1 MSAPVVLV
9 AGESLVD
16 VLTSAD
22 GTRTELPGGS
32 PANVAVALARLG
44 TRVRLLTAYAADRL
58 GSIVEEYVGEPGV
71 ELAADPH
78 VVERT
83 SSAVATLD
91 ATGAASYTFD
101 ISGVLPEPDLSVAPT
116 HVHVGSI
123 GAVIPPGADLLARL
137 VERIAPTAT
146 ISYDINARPSAV
158 PLDAAT
164 RARIGA
170 LVAASDVVKASD
182 EDLAAWLPDLSV
194 DDAAAGLVES
204 GAGVVVVTLGRHGA
218 RCYTAKGVAAEVPGE
233 DVVVRD
239 TIGAGDVFCATLL
252 DTLRGRELLGADR
265 RAALRA
271 VTDDDWAAI
280 LRRATRAAGIT
291 VSRAGASAPTS
302 AELDRL

>member
-16 VLTSAD
+16 VLTAAD

-44 TRVRLLTAYAADRL
+44 TRVRLLTAYAEDRL
-58 GSIVEEYVGEPGV
+58 GSIVAEYVGEPGV
-71 ELAADPH
+71 EPAADPH
-78 VVERT
+78 VVDRT
-83 SSAVATLD
+83 SSAMATLD
-91 ATGAASYTFD
+91 ASGSASYVFD
-101 ISGVLPEPDLSVAPT
+101 VSGVLPEPDLSVPPT
-116 HVHVGSI
+116 HLHVGSL
-123 GAVIPPGADLLARL
+123 GAVLPPGAGLLADLVQRL
-137 VERIAPTAT
+137 TPTAT

-164 RARIGA
+164 RVRVGA

-182 EDLAAWLPDLSV
+182 EDLAAWLPELSI
-194 DDAAAGLVES
+194 DEAAARLVGS

-218 RCYTAKGVAAEVPGE
+218 RCYTERGLAAEVPGE

-252 DTLRGRELLGADR
+252 DTLRGRGLLGADR
-265 RAALRA
+265 REALRA
-271 VTDDDWAAI
+271 VAADDWTEI
-280 LRRATRAAGIT
+280 LRRSTRAAGIT
-291 VSRAGASAPTS
+291 VSRAGASGPTP
-302 AELDRL
+302 AELDVS

>member
-44 TRVRLLTAYAADRL
+44 TRVRLLTAYADDRL
-58 GSIVEEYVGEPGV
+58 GAMVEEYVAEPGV

-78 VVERT
+78 VVDRT
-83 SSAVATLD
+83 SSAAATLD
-91 ATGAASYTFD
+91 DTGSASYQFD
-101 ISGVLPEPDLSVAPT
+101 ISGVLPEPDLSAAPT

-123 GAVIPPGADLLARL
+123 GAVNPPGADLLAGL
-137 VERIAPTAT
+137 VERLRPTAT

-164 RARIGA
+164 RARIAA

-182 EDLAAWLPDLSV
+182 EDLAVWMPDLSV
-194 DDAAAGLVES
+194 DDAAAHLFES

-218 RCYTAKGVAAEVPGE
+218 RVLTARGVAAEVPGE

-252 DTLRGRELLGADR
+252 DTLRGRGLLGADR
-265 RAALRA
+265 REALHA
-271 VTDDDWAAI
+271 VGADDWAEI

-291 VSRAGASAPTS
+291 VSREGASGPTT
-302 AELDRL
+302 AELDGA

>member
-1 MSAPVVLV
+1 MSTPVVLV

-22 GTRTELPGGS
+22 GTRTEHPGGS

-101 ISGVLPEPDLSVAPT
+101 ISGVLPEPDLSVATT
-116 HVHVGSI
+116 HLHVGSI
-123 GAVIPPGADLLARL
+123 GAVNPPGADLLARL
-137 VERIAPTAT
+137 VERLAPTAT

-182 EDLAAWLPDLSV
+182 EDLAEWLPDLSL

-204 GAGVVVVTLGRHGA
+204 GAGVVVVTLGRQGHAATRPRVWPRRCPA
-218 RCYTAKGVAAEVPGE
+218 RTWS
-233 DVVVRD
+233 
-239 TIGAGDVFCATLL
+239 CATRSAPE
-252 DTLRGRELLGADR
+252 TSSARHFSTPCGG
-265 RAALRA
+265 
-271 VTDDDWAAI
+271 
-280 LRRATRAAGIT
+280 G
-291 VSRAGASAPTS
+291 GCSAPTGARRCARS
-302 AELDRL
+302 PMTTGRRSCDERPVPPGSP

>member
-1 MSAPVVLV
+1 MSTPVVLV

-16 VLTSAD
+16 VLTDAD

-58 GSIVEEYVGEPGV
+58 GSIVAEYVGEPGV
-71 ELAADPH
+71 ELAADPQ
-78 VVERT
+78 VLDRT

-91 ATGAASYTFD
+91 ATGSASYVFD
-101 ISGVLPEPDLSVAPT
+101 ISGVLPVPDLSLPPT
-116 HVHVGSI
+116 HVHVGSL
-123 GAVIPPGADLLARL
+123 GAVLPPGADLLAALVARL
-137 VERIAPTAT
+137 AATAT

-164 RARIGA
+164 RTRIGA
-170 LVAASDVVKASD
+170 MVAASDVVKASD

-194 DDAAAGLVES
+194 GDAAARLVGA
-204 GAGVVVVTLGRHGA
+204 GAGVVVVTLGSEGA
-218 RCYTAKGVAAEVPGE
+218 RCYTGRGLVAEVPGE

-252 DTLRGRELLGADR
+252 DTLRGRGLLGADR
-265 RAALRA
+265 RAALYDVA
-271 VTDDDWAAI
+271 ADDWTEI

-291 VSRAGASAPTS
+291 VSRTGASGPTP
-302 AELDRL
+302 AELDGA